1 MSGHNKWSKIKHKK
15 AATDAVKSKI
25 FSKYSKLIAVESKK
39 AGGNLD
45 SPSLKAVIDRAKKEN
60 MPNDNIDRAVKKGM
74 TDDTAALEAVTYETY
89 GPGGVAVLID
99 ALTDNRNRT
108 GAEVKHI
115 LTKNGYDLA
124 APGSA
129 SWAFTKENGEWT
141 PNQTTPISDT
151 DGEKLEKLID
161 ALNENDDVSD
171 VYTNAE

>member
-25 FSKYSKLIAVESKK
+25 FSKYAKLIAVESKL
-39 AGGNLD
+39 AGGNID
-45 SPSLKAVIDRAKKEN
+45 SPSLKAVIERAKKEN

-74 TDDTAALEAVTYETY
+74 SGESDNLESVTYETY

-108 GAEVKHI
+108 GAEIRHT
-115 LTKNGYDLA
+115 LSKNGYEMA

-129 SWAFTKENGEWT
+129 SWAFTKENGEWI
-141 PNQTTPISDT
+141 PNQTTPISDK
-151 DGEKLEKLID
+151 DGEKLEKLIET
-161 ALNENDDVSD
+161 LNENDDVSD